1 MKHNLKV
8 MVSKEKPN
16 SGIVACRHLTVREKL
31 LSFLLGNPV
40 KLTIIVPGN
49 SVEEVAITEVPGRG
63 KHEAV

>member
-8 MVSKEKPN
+8 MVAKEKPK

-31 LSFLLGNPV
+31 LNYLLGNPV

-49 SVEEVAITEVPGRG
+49 SVEEVAITEVPERGR
-63 KHEAV
+63 HEAV

>member
-8 MVSKEKPN
+8 MVAKKTPK
-16 SGIVACRHLTVREKL
+16 SGIVACRHLTVREKIL
-31 LSFLLGNPV
+31 NCLLGNPV

-49 SVEEVAITEVPGRG
+49 SVEEVAITEVPERG

>member
-8 MVSKEKPN
+8 MVEKENLK

-31 LSFLLGNPV
+31 LNYLLGNPV

-49 SVEEVAITEVPGRG
+49 GVEEVAITEVPERGR
-63 KHEAV
+63 HEAV